1 MKTKS
6 LYIASHEKSAGSI
19 IVSLGMMEF
28 LKAKFERV
36 AFFRPF
42 IKSQHI
48 KDHNIS
54 FFMERYDLDIKYEQA
69 EGYSVTKVE
78 KLIAKNHFNT
88 VLKGLIGKMKE
99 LERSYDFVLIE
110 GLSQSNFSNAIDFDI
125 NLALAKNL
133 GTPYLNIIKGSNKNA
148 DEILDEILIDHE
160 GIKLSGCKH
169 FATFVNRVNPYESEP
184 LKALLT
190 KEKKLPPT
198 CILNE
203 VPQLDMP
210 TMREVKDALN
220 CKVVKAQEI
229 DFQREVKS
237 RKIAAMELEN
247 FFDYIEDGDLILTP
261 SDRADIVVGSILAIY
276 SKRYSNISG
285 IVLTTEFPVPYSL
298 IRILEGLDNLP
309 LPILSTE
316 YNTYE
321 TAIKINEI
329 NALISAK
336 DERKIALALGI
347 FNSSVDM
354 QKIEKK
360 IQESSS
366 EVVTPAMFEYGL
378 FQKARE
384 NKKTIVLPEAL
395 DERVLRACEILLLRG
410 IVDIILLGEKE
421 EILLKSGSLG
431 LNISQ
436 ATIIDPLTSSY
447 RKKFTKEFFRLRKA
461 KGVTIESSYDLMGS
475 LNYFATMMVQM
486 GLADG
491 MVSGAIHTTQE
502 TIRPALQ
509 IIKTKP
515 NIEIVSSLFF
525 MSLDTKVLVYADCA
539 VNQDPTAD
547 ELATIAITSAD
558 TAIQFGI
565 TPKIAMLSYSTGSSG
580 KGEDV
585 RKVATA
591 TKIVQEK
598 RPDLQIEGPI
608 QYDAAIDKEVAKTKL
623 PNSKVAG
630 EATLFIFPDLN
641 TGNNTYKAVQ
651 RSSGAVAIG
660 PVLQGLN
667 KPINDLSRGCLVSD
681 IVNTVAITAIQASRD

>member
-6 LYIASHEKSAGSI
+6 LYITSHERSAGSI

-42 IKSQHI
+42 VKSEHI

-54 FFMERYDLDIKYEQA
+54 FFMKRYGLDIKYE
-69 EGYSVTKVE
+69 ETVGYSVAKVE
-78 KLIAKNHFNT
+78 KLISKNLFKT
-88 VLKGLIGKMKE
+88 VLKGLIEKMKE
-99 LERSYDFVLIE
+99 LENSYDFVLIE
-110 GLSQSNFSNAIDFDI
+110 GLNQSNFSNSIDFDI
-125 NLALAKNL
+125 NLTVAKNL
-133 GTPYLNIIKGSNKNA
+133 GTPYLNIIKGTNKSA

-160 GIKLSGCKH
+160 AIKLSECRH
-169 FATFVNRVNPYESEP
+169 FATFVNRINPYETEP
-184 LKALLT
+184 LKTLLK

-210 TMREVKDALN
+210 TIREVKEALN
-220 CKVVKAQEI
+220 CKVIKAKEI
-229 DFQREVKS
+229 DFQREIKS

-247 FFDYIEDGDLILTP
+247 FFDHIEDGDLILTP

-285 IVLTTEFPVPYSL
+285 IVLTTEFPIPYSL
-298 IRILEGLDNLP
+298 IRILEGLDDLP

-316 YNTYE
+316 YDTYE
-321 TAIKINEI
+321 TAIKISKI
-329 NALISAK
+329 NTIINIK

-347 FNSSVDM
+347 FNSSVDI
-354 QKIEKK
+354 QKIEKQ
-360 IQESSS
+360 IQENSS

-378 FQKARE
+378 FQRARE
-384 NKKTIVLPEAL
+384 NKKTIVLPEAV

-410 IVDIILLGEKE
+410 IVEIILLGDSE

-436 ATIIDPLTSSY
+436 ATIIDPLTSPY

-461 KGVTIESSYDLMGS
+461 KGITIQASYDLMGS
-475 LNYFATMMVQM
+475 VNYFSTMMVHM

-515 NIEIVSSLFF
+515 NVDIVSSLFF

-539 VNQDPTAD
+539 VNQDPTAE

-585 RKVATA
+585 EKVATA
-591 TKIVQEK
+591 TKIVQAK
-598 RPDLQIEGPI
+598 RADLQIEGPI

-630 EATLFIFPDLN
+630 EATIFIFPDLN

>member
-6 LYIASHEKSAGSI
+6 LYIASHERSAGSI

-48 KDHNIS
+48 KDHNVS
-54 FFMERYDLDIKYEQA
+54 FFMERYDLDIEYEQSV
-69 EGYSVTKVE
+69 GYSITKVE
-78 KLIAKNHFNT
+78 KLIAKNHFNS
-88 VLKGLIGKMKE
+88 VLKGLIEKMKE

-125 NLALAKNL
+125 NLAVAKNL

-169 FATFVNRVNPYESEP
+169 FATFVNRINPYESEP
-184 LKALLT
+184 LKALLK
-190 KEKKLPPT
+190 KEKRLPPT

-461 KGVTIESSYDLMGS
+461 KGVTIEASYDMMGS
-475 LNYFATMMVQM
+475 VNYFATMMVQM

-539 VNQDPTAD
+539 VNQDPTAE

-565 TPKIAMLSYSTGSSG
+565 IPKVAMLSYSTGSSG

-651 RSSGAVAIG
+651 RSSGAVAVG